1 MKKKQLWAVII
12 AATLVLTIGA
22 GPLHAKKKIKIAKIG
37 FAGDM
42 TGPLSMYGLPLV
54 HASEFAVE
62 YINEV
67 LYPDGLEI
75 GGERYHFKIIKEDHG
90 GKIEEAPV
98 VGQRLLD
105 EGVFAFHVVLGTF
118 YEPIYG
124 KMAEMGI
131 PMITHSPFKTEKVED
146 PWIFRYRNTPS
157 QVMPG
162 TASYVV
168 NQFKV
173 KRPSVYS
180 ETGAM
185 GTPGGQQWVDALVKA
200 GIGRD
205 QIDWQQY
212 KYPMSEAQFLPYL
225 TKSMQWGADVI
236 VQGATG
242 EGSGTAQAC
251 ATYLQAKDLGYDGY
265 FCSYTGM
272 TDVQARKILG
282 RNYGTYLKKVYQ
294 GEGVDAYTNPDPK
307 IRKWGRDYFAKYKE
321 YPIDLVPWGWDVVMV
336 FVSAAYNAGTVTDG
350 EKFRQALADLPFD
363 FLLKSELKTPM
374 WPQRGNK
381 LWDEKGQALMEVM
394 VCGWTEEGIKLP
406 KAFMVVDEDSWDIKS
421 VKYPDDALVN
431 YLIKEWRERQ

>member
-1 MKKKQLWAVII
+1 MKRSRFWAVLVAAMLII
-12 AATLVLTIGA
+12 TIGA
-22 GPLHAKKKIKIAKIG
+22 GPSYAKKKIKIAKIG

-42 TGPLSMYGLPLV
+42 TGPLSMYGLPLA
-54 HASEFAVE
+54 HASQFAVD
-62 YINEV
+62 YINNV

-75 GGERYHFKIIKEDHG
+75 GGEKYHFELIVVDDGSKV
-90 GKIEEAPV
+90 EEAPV

-105 EGVFAFHVVLGTF
+105 DGVFAMHVVTGAF

-124 KMAEMGI
+124 KLAEKGV
-131 PMITHSPFKTEKVED
+131 PLITHSPFSTEKVQD

-168 NQFKV
+168 DQFKV

-180 ETGAM
+180 ETGAW
-185 GTPGGQQWVDALVKA
+185 GTPGGQQWVDALVKT
-200 GIGRD
+200 GIARD

-212 KYPMSEAQFLPYL
+212 KYPLSEAQFLPYL
-225 TKSMQWGADVI
+225 TKSMDWGADVI

-242 EGSGTAQAC
+242 EGSGTPQAC
-251 ATYLQAKDLGYDGY
+251 STYLQAKELGFEGY

-282 RNYGTYLKKVYQ
+282 RKYGSYLGKVYQ
-294 GEGVDAYTNPDPK
+294 GEGVDAYCNPDPK
-307 IRKWGRDYFAKYKE
+307 VRKWGRDFYKEYKE

-336 FVSAAYNAGTVTDG
+336 YVSAAYHAGTVTDG
-350 EKFRQALADLPFD
+350 QKFRDVLAELPYD

-374 WPQRGNK
+374 WPQRGDK
-381 LWDEKGQALMEVM
+381 LWDDKGQALMEVM

-406 KAFMVVDEDSWDIKS
+406 KAFMVVDENSKDVLS
-421 VKYPDDALVN
+421 VKYPDEKLIN
-431 YLIKEWRERQ
+431 YLIEEWRERQ